1 MEQSSFQ
8 DEQTVRHQFDS
19 LCKLALKSE
28 VINYEKHMAYR
39 QKYEVMLSELSEKE
53 LSRLFIMDEHEME
66 THRFQVLGYDIEVK
80 DALIAEALQ
89 TLTEKKIGEKKIRM
103 LISEHLNSECCFT
116 VQVGCKSLIN
126 RKKFEAFL
134 DQTTSL

>member
-1 MEQSSFQ
+1 MVSPPEILISNSGRIGQFGRTKWSARAEFTIWEKYMLTV
-8 DEQTVRHQFDS
+8 DEAVQYF
-19 LCKLALKSE
+19 
-28 VINYEKHMAYR
+28 
-39 QKYEVMLSELSEKE
+39 
-53 LSRLFIMDEHEME
+53 
-66 THRFQVLGYDIEVK
+66 G
-80 DALIAEALQ
+80 
-89 TLTEKKIGEKKIRM
+89 IGEKKIRM

>member
-1 MEQSSFQ
+1 MAIKIEKGKIPIWEKYMLTV
-8 DEQTVRHQFDS
+8 DEAVQYF
-19 LCKLALKSE
+19 
-28 VINYEKHMAYR
+28 
-39 QKYEVMLSELSEKE
+39 
-53 LSRLFIMDEHEME
+53 
-66 THRFQVLGYDIEVK
+66 G
-80 DALIAEALQ
+80 
-89 TLTEKKIGEKKIRM
+89 IRM

>member
-1 MEQSSFQ
+1 M
-8 DEQTVRHQFDS
+8 TVYKIVNCHGQIKIVQR
-19 LCKLALKSE
+19 
-28 VINYEKHMAYR
+28 
-39 QKYEVMLSELSEKE
+39 EKE
-53 LSRLFIMDEHEME
+53 ERRVAIKIEKGKIPIWEKYMLTVDEVVQY
-66 THRFQVLGYDIEVK
+66 FG
-80 DALIAEALQ
+80 
-89 TLTEKKIGEKKIRM
+89 IGEKKIRM

>member
-1 MEQSSFQ
+1 MSKEKRRR
-8 DEQTVRHQFDS
+8 EEWR
-19 LCKLALKSE
+19 LKLKK
-28 VINYEKHMAYR
+28 V
-39 QKYEVMLSELSEKE
+39 
-53 LSRLFIMDEHEME
+53 
-66 THRFQVLGYDIEVK
+66 RFQFGKKYMLTVD
-80 DALIAEALQ
+80 EAVQ
-89 TLTEKKIGEKKIRM
+89 YFGIGEKKIRM

>member
-1 MEQSSFQ
+1 M
-8 DEQTVRHQFDS
+8 DK
-19 LCKLALKSE
+19 KLAVPLW
-28 VINYEKHMAYR
+28 EKY
-39 QKYEVMLSELSEKE
+39 LL
-53 LSRLFIMDEHEME
+53 
-66 THRFQVLGYDIEVK
+66 TIE
-80 DALIAEALQ
+80 EAAVYFG
-89 TLTEKKIGEKKIRM
+89 IGEKKIRM

>member
-1 MEQSSFQ
+1 MAIKIEKGKIPIWEKYMLTV
-8 DEQTVRHQFDS
+8 DEAVQYF
-19 LCKLALKSE
+19 
-28 VINYEKHMAYR
+28 
-39 QKYEVMLSELSEKE
+39 
-53 LSRLFIMDEHEME
+53 
-66 THRFQVLGYDIEVK
+66 G
-80 DALIAEALQ
+80 
-89 TLTEKKIGEKKIRM
+89 IGEKKIRK